1 VLITA
6 VFANLLGSVLLQAAN
21 PVSTLTVSHEAGAVF
36 VRSSEGKTVLKY
48 QLDRPADS
56 KLTVESGCYFHP
68 VTTPSG
74 VVMTD
79 EAPPDHPHHRGIF
92 LAWVEMH
99 GRKDADFWGWGE
111 HAPTKQR
118 RILNRKVTD
127 LQSGPGQARFRAQ
140 NEWKAED
147 DLVLTEHLETKVSL
161 ASSAYVIDLGYR
173 LIPAF
178 DLKLSRWA
186 FSGFCVRTRK
196 DGKIE
201 AFGPEGAVRLPNP
214 KHTEPP
220 TDWPAASW
228 YDYTLRLEG
237 DTIAGV
243 AVLDHPLNP
252 ASLWHNHRDVRMLN
266 PCVVAPAEVLLQA
279 GRPFE
284 LRYRVVVHDGPVQ
297 KELLSQLHADWSR

>member
-1 VLITA
+1 
-6 VFANLLGSVLLQAAN
+6 
-21 PVSTLTVSHEAGAVF
+21 
-36 VRSSEGKTVLKY
+36 
-48 QLDRPADS
+48 
-56 KLTVESGCYFHP
+56 
-68 VTTPSG
+68 
-74 VVMTD
+74 
-79 EAPPDHPHHRGIF
+79 
-92 LAWVEMH
+92 MH

-161 ASSAYVIDLGYR
+161 ASSAYVIDLSYR

-228 YDYTLRLEG
+228 YDYTLHLEG
-237 DTIAGV
+237 DKIAGV
-243 AVLDHPLNP
+243 AVLDHPQP
-252 ASLWHNHRDVRMLN
+252 AS
-266 PCVVAPAEVLLQA
+266 
-279 GRPFE
+279 
-284 LRYRVVVHDGPVQ
+284 
-297 KELLSQLHADWSR
+297 